1 MTNHIPKRR
10 ISRKQTKDQKLRGF
24 YTSTG
29 ESKLQVGSYEKIAKS
44 CNVSAAYVR
53 HILNPNRREWN
64 ANVYSA
70 ALTLLKKQSADE
82 LKLAQLAA
90 AVIKQWGADFKA
102 AAQIMEEL
110 NNG

>member
-29 ESKLQVGSYEKIAKS
+29 ESKLQVGSYEKIAKA
-44 CNVSAAYVR
+44 CNLSAAYVR
-53 HILNPNRREWN
+53 HILNPMRREWN
-64 ANVYSA
+64 EKVYKT
-70 ALTLLKKQSADE
+70 ALMLLKKQSSDE
-82 LKLAQLAA
+82 LIMAQQAA
-90 AVIKQWGADFKA
+90 AAIKQWSADFEA
-102 AAQIMEEL
+102 AANIMKEV